1 MQKSKIDK
9 LWIILTVAFIITCA
23 YFLWRGDYGV
33 RTNDADL
40 RDTVQQSQRDVQ
52 QAQSGISSARR
63 ENQSARESLTDLE
76 QGIGSASDRV
86 AGLQDQAAA
95 DRKLIAEIRDGNAK
109 CRGLSDELE
118 RTLAD
123 VERQNQKAGAQNS
136 HS

>member
-9 LWIILTVAFIITCA
+9 LWLILAAFIITCA

-52 QAQSGISSARR
+52 EAQSGISSARR
-63 ENQSARESLTDLE
+63 ENQSARESLTDIDE
-76 QGIGSASDRV
+76 GIGSASDRV

-95 DRKLIAEIRDGNAK
+95 DRKLITEIRDGNAK
-109 CRGLSDELE
+109 CRDLSDELE

-123 VERQNQKAGAQNS
+123 VERQNQKTGT
-136 HS
+136 